1 MKKFIFL
8 PVLMFIFSCT
18 GVEYVDISKV
28 DLKISLK
35 RFEQD
40 LFAIPPDS
48 MVFHVEELNR
58 KYPDFFPVFV
68 DKIISIGVSTDP
80 SIGFALSHFTSD
92 RDMRKVYQDVTAKYS
107 DFSAYHKEIE
117 DAFKRYTVYFPD
129 KSVPSELITCIT
141 AFNYAIVA
149 LDSSL
154 VIGLEMF
161 MNKDYEYY
169 DVVQF
174 PMYKR
179 KVMNEQYLVPF
190 AVKGWVV
197 SEFVPEQEPKDL
209 VENMI
214 VEGRYIYVLEKLL
227 PYDSPYLKFGF
238 TAEELQWCE
247 DNEARIWAHLIEKK
261 LLFTTD
267 AVKIKNFMGEA
278 PFTTGLPKE
287 SPGRVGAWLGYKIVK
302 SFMEEKNPD
311 LNQLMSIKDFKAIF
325 NQSGY
330 RPD

>member
-1 MKKFIFL
+1 MKKFIYILFA
-8 PVLMFIFSCT
+8 VFIFSCT
-18 GVEYVDISKV
+18 SVDEVDISGV
-28 DLKISLK
+28 QLSMELK

-40 LFAIPPDS
+40 LFTIPSDS
-48 MVFHVEELNR
+48 MVFHVEELNT

-68 DKIISIGVSTDP
+68 DKIISIGISTDP

-92 RDMRKVYQDVTAKYS
+92 RDMRQVFKDVSGKYQD
-107 DFSAYHKEIE
+107 FSRYYTQMK
-117 DAFKRYTVYFPD
+117 DAFKRYKVYFPG
-129 KSVPSELITCIT
+129 KPVPKRIITCIT
-141 AFNYAIVA
+141 AFNYAVVS

-154 VIGLEMF
+154 VVGLEMF

-179 KVMNEQYLVPF
+179 KVMNENYLVPF
-190 AVKGWVV
+190 VVKGWVV
-197 SEFVPEQEPKDL
+197 SEFVPEQEAEDL

-227 PYDSPYLKFGF
+227 PHVPEYLKFGF
-238 TAEELQWCE
+238 TGEELKWCE
-247 DNEARIWAHLIEKK
+247 ENEARIWAYMIEKQ

-287 SPGRVGAWLGYKIVK
+287 SPGRIGAWLGYKIVK
-302 SFMEEKNPD
+302 SFVEKKQVKPH
-311 LNQLMSIKDFKAIF
+311 QLMEIEDLKAIF